1 METSLIV
8 HEGGKMDS
16 PGHYN
21 KEITDPKEIAEILR
35 VALSHRWNFS
45 YSVTT
50 GRRITSHTTE
60 LVALQPETGTIT
72 VGSEVKYSG
81 LQPGYPV
88 TFRAQSGGISLQFD
102 SRLIGGKGNAL
113 SNRLFSECRIEYPDR
128 IRFNQLRKAVRV
140 DANTLDDIHVTLFAN
155 DMRLKGK
162 VQDISATGTKIRFDG
177 NLSYQFKQSRIVTD
191 CQMRLPD
198 DTVIEARLKVL
209 GFYFDRDRDL
219 SYIRSYFLE
228 MREENELKLEELIN
242 SALTRMSDQVVH
254 F

>member
-1 METSLIV
+1 MESSNNNNREV
-8 HEGGKMDS
+8 
-16 PGHYN
+16 
-21 KEITDPKEIAEILR
+21 TDPKEIEEILR
-35 VALSHRWNFS
+35 VALSHRWSFS

-50 GRRITSHTTE
+50 GRRITSHTSE
-60 LVALQPETGTIT
+60 LVSLQPDANTIT

-128 IRFNQLRKAVRV
+128 LRFNQLRKAVRV
-140 DANTLDDIHVTLFAN
+140 DANSLDDIHVTLFAN

-162 VQDISATGTKIRFDG
+162 VQDISATGTKVRFGG
-177 NLSYQFKQSRIVTD
+177 NLSYQFKQSRMVTD

-198 DTVIEARLKVL
+198 GAIIEARLKVL
-209 GFYFDRDRDL
+209 GFYYDRDRDV

-228 MREENELKLEELIN
+228 IREENELKLEELIN
-242 SALTRMSDQVVH
+242 SALTRIPAAIVH

>member
-1 METSLIV
+1 MLVV
-8 HEGGKMDS
+8 HQGGKMEA
-16 PGHYN
+16 PGHHN
-21 KEITDPKEIAEILR
+21 SEVTDQSEIAEIFR
-35 VALSHRWNFS
+35 VAHSHRWNFS

-60 LVALQPETGTIT
+60 LVSLQPEAGTIT

-128 IRFNQLRKAVRV
+128 LKFTQLRKAVRV
-140 DANTLDDIHVTLFAN
+140 DCGSIDDINVTLFAN
-155 DMRLKGK
+155 EVRIMGK
-162 VQDISATGTKIRFDG
+162 VQDLSSTGTKIRFDG
-177 NLSYQFKQSRIVTD
+177 NLSYQFKQSRMVTD

-198 DTVIEARLKVL
+198 GEVIEARLKVL
-209 GFYFDRDRDL
+209 GFYYDRERDV

-228 MREENELKLEELIN
+228 IRDENELKLEELIN
-242 SALTRMSDQVVH
+242 QALANVPSQIMH